1 MEKKRVRIYKAQE
14 GGQPTVDQLSY
25 PGAGEQQQEELSQ
38 EAVMQMIYE
47 DINTGM
53 PVEGIMNKLV
63 NAVGLDV
70 TTAQQYIDAVNSV
83 IAQEQEAA
91 EQEMEEEEA
100 PKEELLADEEM
111 SEEEEE
117 PMTPINNYADL
128 AMEDDPEVE
137 ALYNEEFSMGGF
149 TKRKDYVNNVL
160 KNVKKQYG
168 GNPEEE
174 QVSDDSD
181 PMGDGLRTN
190 NLNSFIGAIKR
201 EGNMTIAKEQAKE
214 AFDNAFNQHNE
225 MLSQFIPEDYNLEEA
240 QFGGDRRMMRRM
252 RRLLRNMPQ
261 VGYPGQMI
269 DNVEVQRTGL
279 FGRPKEYTVNFN
291 DSPLKALANNPMF
304 AGDYE
309 YGFPMQEIKTPAK
322 VVSED
327 VINEEAIINQNTGG
341 NSNSGCITVN
351 GVTSC
356 FPKRAFGGDV
366 SGVDYMPGNP
376 LQQFISGGN
385 DITQNDIDDVYSK
398 DVTDP
403 YMPEA
408 QRGGNWRNYFENY
421 FPANIMPT
429 HYTQYRGTYDSAGNL
444 VMPEMS
450 KNTMIRN
457 VHVDRQNIFGR
468 PKEYTVNFTNPEM
481 DPRKQNLITVPSG
494 TAPTTTPATGVTP
507 TVPTYP
513 QAQDIDMTGV
523 GMRGRMAI
531 NKGER
536 QVARNER
543 RLGRHPEY
551 MDPIYTPDQIATRN
565 IFRSGLQSNAP
576 KAPKG
581 PIFPGITDKLRKQFQ
596 QYAGNQSGLPD
607 YNNTP
612 FAYGGNLNK
621 FIPQAQSGAQSPI
634 VYTNN
639 PALAGISSASM
650 VNAAAPANA
659 VNMAGLSG
667 GTNLSWNAPGMANQA
682 NAQGVVTGPPVNA
695 GFTGQQPIQSQM
707 QIAPSQ
713 TGSHQIAKT
722 YAPPAGDY
730 SMKFKDKTN
739 IDGEAAVNVFN
750 AGVSGITG
758 LINRKDDR
766 MNQMRMYDN
775 LTADNLYASD
785 PSLDRGDTDTNTGLY
800 RPDEMGQ
807 TWNSRSKQYGGAM
820 DDYTE
825 GDEVFM
831 TEDELD
837 NFLANGGEVEY
848 I

>member
-70 TTAQQYIDAVNSV
+70 TIAQQYIDAVNSV

-91 EQEMEEEEA
+91 EQENEEEM
-100 PKEELLADEEM
+100 PQQQQVVADEEV
-111 SEEEEE
+111 SEED
-117 PMTPINNYADL
+117 PMTPIDNYEEL
-128 AMEDDPEVE
+128 ASEEDPEVE
-137 ALYNEEFSMGGF
+137 ALYNGEFSMGGF
-149 TKRKDYVNNVL
+149 TKRRDYVNHVV

-168 GNPEEE
+168 GDQEE
-174 QVSDDSD
+174 VSDDSD
-181 PMGDGLRTN
+181 PMGDGLRAN
-190 NLNSFIGAIKR
+190 NLNSFVGAIKK
-201 EGNMTIAKEQAKE
+201 EGNMTIAKEQARE

-225 MLSQFIPEDYNLEEA
+225 MLSQFIPENYDLNEA
-240 QFGGDRRMMRRM
+240 QFGGDKRMMRRM
-252 RRLLRNMPQ
+252 RKLLRNMPQ

-279 FGRPKEYTVNFN
+279 FGRPKEYTVNFS
-291 DSPLKALANNPMF
+291 DSPLKTLANNPMF
-304 AGDYE
+304 AGNYE

-322 VVSED
+322 VVTEE
-327 VINEEAIINQNTGG
+327 VINKEAIVPI
-341 NSNSGCITVN
+341 
-351 GVTSC
+351 
-356 FPKRAFGGDV
+356 KKAFGGDV

-421 FPANIMPT
+421 FPANVMPT

-450 KNTMIRN
+450 QNSMIRN

-468 PKEYTVNFTNPEM
+468 PKEYTINFTNPEM
-481 DPRKQNLITVPSG
+481 DPRKQNLITLPSG
-494 TAPTTTPATGVTP
+494 TAPATGTAP
-507 TVPTYP
+507 AVPTYP

-536 QVARNER
+536 QANRNDR
-543 RLGRHPEY
+543 RVGRSS
-551 MDPIYTPDQIATRN
+551 QA
-565 IFRSGLQSNAP
+565 A
-576 KAPKG
+576 
-581 PIFPGITDKLRKQFQ
+581 
-596 QYAGNQSGLPD
+596 
-607 YNNTP
+607 P
-612 FAYGGNLNK
+612 FAYGGNLSK
-621 FIPQAQSGAQSPI
+621 FIPQAQTGAQTPV

-639 PALAGISSASM
+639 PALAGMSSASM
-650 VNAAAPANA
+650 VNTAAPANP

-667 GTNLSWNAPGMANQA
+667 GTNLSWNTPGMANQA

-739 IDGEAAVNVFN
+739 IDGETAVNVFN

-807 TWNSRSKQYGGAM
+807 TWNSRSKQYGGSM

-825 GDEVFM
+825 GDDVFM

>member
-1 MEKKRVRIYKAQE
+1 MEKRKVRIYRADD
-14 GGQPTVDQLSY
+14 GGQPSVDELGYQ
-25 PGAGEQQQEELSQ
+25 GASKVQGQQQEGLTQ

-47 DINTGM
+47 DLSNDM
-53 PVEGIMNKLV
+53 PIEGVINKLV
-63 NAVGLDV
+63 NAVGMDI
-70 TTAQQYIDAVNSV
+70 TTAKEYIDAVV
-83 IAQEQEAA
+83 VAMQQEQEAA
-91 EQEMEEEEA
+91 EE
-100 PKEELLADEEM
+100 P
-111 SEEEEE
+111 EEEEE
-117 PMTPINNYADL
+117 VVDQEPAGGTPIIDDKEEESSVNSYADL
-128 AMEDDPEVE
+128 ALEDDLTEE
-137 ALYNEEFSMGGF
+137 DLAIEDGSEMFQEFSMGGF
-149 TKRKDYVNNVL
+149 TKRKDYVNSVL
-160 KNVKKQYG
+160 KTVKKEYG
-168 GNPEEE
+168 GSSEEE

-181 PMGDGLRTN
+181 PMGDGLRSN
-190 NLNSFIGAIKR
+190 NLNSFVGAIKR
-201 EGNMTIAKEQAKE
+201 EGNMTIAKEQARE

-225 MLSQFIPEDYNLEEA
+225 MLNQFIPEDYDLNEA
-240 QFGGDRRMMRRM
+240 QFGGDKRMMRRM

-261 VGYPGQMI
+261 VRYPGSMI

-291 DSPLKALANNPMF
+291 DSPLKAMANNPMF
-304 AGDYE
+304 AGGYE
-309 YGFPMQEIKTPAK
+309 YGFPMQKIITPAK

-327 VINEEAIINQNTGG
+327 VINEEAIINQNTGS

-356 FPKRAFGGDV
+356 FPRRAFGGDV
-366 SGVDYMPGNP
+366 NSMDYMPGNP

-429 HYTQYRGTYDSAGNL
+429 HYTQYRGTYDSAGKL

-450 KNTMIRN
+450 KNTMIKN
-457 VHVDRQNIFGR
+457 IHVDRQNIFGR

-523 GMRGRMAI
+523 GIRGRMAI

-536 QVARNER
+536 QANRNDR
-543 RLGRHPEY
+543 RVGRNS
-551 MDPIYTPDQIATRN
+551 QA
-565 IFRSGLQSNAP
+565 A
-576 KAPKG
+576 
-581 PIFPGITDKLRKQFQ
+581 
-596 QYAGNQSGLPD
+596 
-607 YNNTP
+607 P
-612 FAYGGNLNK
+612 FAYGGNLSK

-639 PALAGISSASM
+639 PVLAGMSSASM

-667 GTNLSWNAPGMANQA
+667 GTNLSWNTPGMVNQA

-730 SMKFKDKTN
+730 SM
-739 IDGEAAVNVFN
+739 
-750 AGVSGITG
+750 
-758 LINRKDDR
+758 
-766 MNQMRMYDN
+766 
-775 LTADNLYASD
+775 
-785 PSLDRGDTDTNTGLY
+785 
-800 RPDEMGQ
+800 
-807 TWNSRSKQYGGAM
+807 
-820 DDYTE
+820 
-825 GDEVFM
+825 
-831 TEDELD
+831 
-837 NFLANGGEVEY
+837 
-848 I
+848 

>member
-14 GGQPTVDQLSY
+14 GGQPTIDQLSY
-25 PGAGEQQQEELSQ
+25 PGAGQQQQEEVSQ
-38 EAVMQMIYE
+38 ETIMQMIYE
-47 DINTGM
+47 DMTTGM
-53 PVEGIMNKLV
+53 PVEGIVNKLV

-70 TTAQQYIDAVNSV
+70 NTAQQYIDAVNSV
-83 IAQEQEAA
+83 IAQEQAA
-91 EQEMEEEEA
+91 ADQETEDEEETPVEA
-100 PKEELLADEEM
+100 PEEEM
-111 SEEEEE
+111 VEEEE
-117 PMTPINNYADL
+117 PMTPINNYEDL
-128 AMEDDPEVE
+128 VMEDDPEVE
-137 ALYNEEFSMGGF
+137 ALYNEEFAMGGF

-168 GNPEEE
+168 GDQEEE

-181 PMGDGLRTN
+181 PMGDGLRSN
-190 NLNSFIGAIKR
+190 NLNSFVGAIKR
-201 EGNMTIAKEQAKE
+201 EGNMTIAKEQARE

-225 MLSQFIPEDYNLEEA
+225 MLNQFIPEDYNFDEA
-240 QFGGDRRMMRRM
+240 QFGGDKRMMRRM

-261 VGYPGQMI
+261 AGYPGQVI
-269 DNVEVQRTGL
+269 DNIDVQRTGL
-279 FGRPKEYTVNFN
+279 FGRPKEYTVNFG
-291 DSPLKALANNPMF
+291 DSPLKALANNPML
-304 AGDYE
+304 AGGYE
-309 YGFPMQEIKTPAK
+309 YGFPMQQVKTPAK
-322 VVSED
+322 VISED
-327 VINEEAIINQNTGG
+327 VINEEAIVDQK
-341 NSNSGCITVN
+341 SGCVTIN
-351 GVTSC
+351 GVTRC
-356 FPKRAFGGDV
+356 FPQKAFGGDV
-366 SGVDYMPGNP
+366 NGIDYMPGNP
-376 LQQFISGGN
+376 LQRFISGGN
-385 DITQNDIDDVYSK
+385 DITQDDIDDAYSK

-403 YMPEA
+403 FMPQA
-408 QRGGNWRNYFENY
+408 QRGGNWKNYFNNY
-421 FPANIMPT
+421 FPANLAPT
-429 HYTQYRGTYDSAGNL
+429 HYSQYRGTYDASGKL

-450 KNTMIRN
+450 KNSMIKN
-457 VHVDRQNIFGR
+457 IHVDRQNIFGR
-468 PKEYTVNFTNPEM
+468 PKEYTINFTNPEM
-481 DPRKQNLITVPSG
+481 DPRKQNLITVPSS
-494 TAPTTTPATGVTP
+494 TAPTTTPATGAAST
-507 TVPTYP
+507 TSTYP
-513 QAQDIDMTGV
+513 QEQDIDMTGV

-536 QVARNER
+536 QVSRNER
-543 RLGRHPEY
+543 RLGRNPDY
-551 MDPIYTPDQIATRN
+551 LDPLYTPDQTTTKN
-565 IFRSGLQSNAP
+565 IFSAGLQSNVP

-581 PIFPGITDKLRKQFQ
+581 PVFPGITDKLRKQLQ
-596 QYAGNQSGLPD
+596 QYAGNPSGLPN
-607 YNNTP
+607 YNNNP

-621 FIPQAQSGAQSPI
+621 FIPQAQNGVNTPV

-639 PALAGISSASM
+639 PALAGMSSASM

-667 GTNLSWNAPGMANQA
+667 ETNLSWNAPGMANQA

-713 TGSHQIAKT
+713 TGSQQIAKT

-758 LINRKDDR
+758 LLNRKDDK
-766 MNQMRMYDN
+766 MNEMKMMDN
-775 LTADNLYASD
+775 LTSDNLYASD

-831 TEDELD
+831 TDEELD

>member
-14 GGQPTVDQLSY
+14 GGQPTIDQLSY
-25 PGAGEQQQEELSQ
+25 PGAEQQQQEEVSQ

-53 PVEGIMNKLV
+53 PVEGIVNKLV
-63 NAVGLDV
+63 NAVGLDIN
-70 TTAQQYIDAVNSV
+70 TAQQYIDAVNSV
-83 IAQEQEAA
+83 IAQEQAA
-91 EQEMEEEEA
+91 ADQEMEDEEETPVEA
-100 PKEELLADEEM
+100 PEEEM
-111 SEEEEE
+111 VEEEE
-117 PMTPINNYADL
+117 PMTPINNYEDL
-128 AMEDDPEVE
+128 VMEDDPEVE

-160 KNVKKQYG
+160 KNVMKQYG
-168 GNPEEE
+168 GDQKE
-174 QVSDDSD
+174 VSDDSD
-181 PMGDGLRTN
+181 PMGDGLRSN
-190 NLNSFIGAIKR
+190 NLNSFVGAIKR
-201 EGNMTIAKEQAKE
+201 EGNMTIAKEQARE

-225 MLSQFIPEDYNLEEA
+225 MLSQFIPEDYNLDEA
-240 QFGGDRRMMRRM
+240 QFGGDKRMMRRM

-261 VGYPGQMI
+261 AGYPGQVI
-269 DNVEVQRTGL
+269 DNIDVQRTGL
-279 FGRPKEYTVNFN
+279 FGRPKEYTVNFG
-291 DSPLKALANNPMF
+291 DSPLKALADNPML
-304 AGDYE
+304 AGGYE
-309 YGFPMQEIKTPAK
+309 YGFPMQQVKTPAK
-322 VVSED
+322 VISED
-327 VINEEAIINQNTGG
+327 VINEEAIVDQK
-341 NSNSGCITVN
+341 SGCVTVN
-351 GVTSC
+351 GVTRC
-356 FPKRAFGGDV
+356 FPQKAFGGDV
-366 SGVDYMPGNP
+366 NGIDYMPGNP
-376 LQQFISGGN
+376 LQRFISGGN

-403 YMPEA
+403 FMPEA
-408 QRGGNWRNYFENY
+408 QRGGNWKNYFNNY

-429 HYTQYRGTYDSAGNL
+429 HYSQYRGTYDASGKL

-450 KNTMIRN
+450 KNTMIKN
-457 VHVDRQNIFGR
+457 IHVDRQNIFGR
-468 PKEYTVNFTNPEM
+468 PKEYTINFTNPEM

-494 TAPTTTPATGVTP
+494 TTPTTTPATGSTPVTTP

-513 QAQDIDMTGV
+513 QAQGIDMTGV

-531 NKGER
+531 RQGER
-536 QVARNER
+536 QVNRNDR
-543 RLGRHPEY
+543 RAGRNS
-551 MDPIYTPDQIATRN
+551 QA
-565 IFRSGLQSNAP
+565 
-576 KAPKG
+576 
-581 PIFPGITDKLRKQFQ
+581 
-596 QYAGNQSGLPD
+596 
-607 YNNTP
+607 TP
-612 FAYGGNLNK
+612 FAYGGGLNK
-621 FIPQAQSGAQSPI
+621 FIPQAQSGANTPI

-639 PALAGISSASM
+639 PALAGMSSASM

-722 YAPPAGDY
+722 YSPPAGDY

-758 LINRKDDR
+758 LINRKDNK
-766 MNQMRMYDN
+766 MNELKMMEN

-785 PSLDRGDTDTNTGLY
+785 PSIYRGVTDTNSGIQF
-800 RPDEMGQ
+800 PDNAGQ
-807 TWNSRSKQYGGAM
+807 TWNSFSKQYGGAM
-820 DDYTE
+820 DEYAV
-825 GDEVFM
+825 GGEVFM
-831 TEDELD
+831 TDEELD